1 MLCAPKIMLG
11 FVFIRSLV
19 SNRSHLH
26 FSFLSHWSRVQTSY
40 VTVEPKRRKPAP
52 AATPASPSTLSVS
65 GTQPTYVSS
74 TPLPPQESIQTRRG
88 SSGRE
93 LRRARIVITVKR
105 TESYKR
111 WLEENPL
118 QAIIAGDGDDELAEG
133 TATDKPASK

>member
-1 MLCAPKIMLG
+1 M
-11 FVFIRSLV
+11 
-19 SNRSHLH
+19 
-26 FSFLSHWSRVQTSY
+26 QTSY

-65 GTQPTYVSS
+65 GTQPTYVSA